1 MSKTKQENNQP
12 SKYKELDNFEL
23 EVICG
28 GSTATICSS
37 SNLNGKNFVEETPAF
52 TKTEG
57 S

>member
-23 EVICG
+23 EIICG
-28 GSTATICSS
+28 GSTVTMCSS
-37 SNLNGKNFVEETPAF
+37 SDLNGKDFVEETPAF

>member
-23 EVICG
+23 EIICG
-28 GSTATICSS
+28 GSVTICSS
-37 SNLNGKNFVEETPAF
+37 SDLNGKDFVEETPAF